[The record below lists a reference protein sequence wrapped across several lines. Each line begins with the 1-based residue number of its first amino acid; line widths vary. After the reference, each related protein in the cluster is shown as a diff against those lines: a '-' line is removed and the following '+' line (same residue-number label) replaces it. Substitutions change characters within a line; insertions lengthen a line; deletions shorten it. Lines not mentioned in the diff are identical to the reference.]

1 MWVKLVGRKV
11 PDSIV
16 KARASYQLQRGVPC
30 DGQSHVGKKQWKEP
44 GGTTLN
50 EAPARG
56 LRKRVRDEKELS
68 YNSVGS
74 PGLVVD
80 HRCARQGCGASLF
93 KGLPGMLEETT
104 KRRAQRASAAER
116 PPTFQ

>member
-44 GGTTLN
+44 GGTTLH
-50 EAPARG
+50 EAPARV
-56 LRKRVRDEKELS
+56 LRKRVRDEKGLS
-68 YNSVGS
+68 SNSVGS
-74 PGLVVD
+74 PGLLVD
-80 HRCARQGCGASLF
+80 HPPAFDSLSY
-93 KGLPGMLEETT
+93 G
-104 KRRAQRASAAER
+104 
-116 PPTFQ
+116 